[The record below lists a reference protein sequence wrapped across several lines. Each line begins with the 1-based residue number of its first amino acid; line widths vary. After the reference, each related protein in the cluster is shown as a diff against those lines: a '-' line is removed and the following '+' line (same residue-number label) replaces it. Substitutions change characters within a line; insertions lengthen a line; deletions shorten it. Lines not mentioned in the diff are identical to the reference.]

1 MADSRTG
8 KRFPLALPI
17 TIKPKKT
24 GKSASGTTAD
34 VSAAGVFIQASASL
48 DVGAMIEFDITLPG
62 KIVGSNHNVEIS
74 CKGRV
79 VRMEAGKGKKK
90 GKQGVACVIDH
101 YKFIR
106 GKPER
111 K

>member
-1 MADSRTG
+1 MTDSRTG

-17 TIKPKKT
+17 TIRPKKT
-24 GKSASGTTAD
+24 GKNASGTTAN
-34 VSAAGVFIQASASL
+34 VSAAGVFIQASANIE
-48 DVGAMIEFDITLPG
+48 VGAGIEFDITLPG
-62 KIVGSNHNVEIS
+62 KIVGSHHDVEIC

-90 GKQGVACVIDH
+90 GKAGIACVIDH

-106 GKPER
+106 GRAER

>member
-1 MADSRTG
+1 MTDSRTG

-17 TIKPKKT
+17 TIRPKKT
-24 GKSASGTTAD
+24 GKGASGTTAN
-34 VSAAGVFIQASASL
+34 VSAAGVFIQASANL
-48 DVGAMIEFDITLPG
+48 EIGAMIEFDITLPG
-62 KIVGSNHNVEIS
+62 KIVGTRENVEIS

-90 GKQGVACVIDH
+90 GKSGIGCVIDH